1 MVSLDVSSPF
11 TNIPLDDTI
20 NIIIEKLLFE
30 NETVQNLNKDLFKY
44 C

>member
-1 MVSLDVSSPF
+1 MVSLDVSSLF

-30 NETVQNLNKDLFKY
+30 NETVQNLTKDQFKY